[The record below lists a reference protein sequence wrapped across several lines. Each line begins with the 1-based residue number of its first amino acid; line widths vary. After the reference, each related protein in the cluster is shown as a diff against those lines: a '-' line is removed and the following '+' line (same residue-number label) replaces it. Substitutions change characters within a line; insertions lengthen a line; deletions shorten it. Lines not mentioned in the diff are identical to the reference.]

1 MIEEGRDERSDGGGD
16 VERVVLP
23 GQNADVVGEERVDVG
38 GGGGDQRSQNEEE
51 HQGEERLV
59 LRHRVQTAL
68 AAENQLAAL
77 DDGVQKRL
85 EMSEMIHSNVLRDHT
100 VLDLQSH
107 DRGDEVGKPG
117 HEEKALVGNHRRA
130 VFMNLLPITADQQG
144 RTSISRRERIV
155 ATTVPAV
162 LEAMARLWP

>member
-1 MIEEGRDERSDGGGD
+1 
-16 VERVVLP
+16 
-23 GQNADVVGEERVDVG
+23 
-38 GGGGDQRSQNEEE
+38 
-51 HQGEERLV
+51 
-59 LRHRVQTAL
+59 
-68 AAENQLAAL
+68 
-77 DDGVQKRL
+77 
-85 EMSEMIHSNVLRDHT
+85 MIHSNVLRDHT